1 MRIEAKDLSKKFG
14 LVSALDG
21 VNLNLESKSIC
32 ILGPNGSGKTTLLTI
47 MVGLKHPTRGYFK
60 LNDFTPYKERDK
72 TLKTLSYAFSA
83 SRLQIGIRV
92 KDLVKMA
99 EKEGLNKADDLMH
112 ILGLNNF
119 INQKISNL
127 SSGQTQMCI
136 LFTALCNGSD
146 ILVLDEPF
154 SHLDPYRAG
163 YLMNYL
169 LKEDKEIVFTT
180 HIAEE
185 AEALGENYVILE
197 NGKVIWSG
205 SRTELYSQEIYE
217 AYLLSPNDAAKI
229 VNESLKVL
237 TVFGRTALV
246 MVSDTG
252 LLKELVE
259 KGFLMGFKKAGVRG
273 IYAKYSV
280 SN

>member
-1 MRIEAKDLSKKFG
+1 MRVEAKELTKKFT
-14 LVSALDG
+14 LVYALRD
-21 VNLNLESKSIC
+21 VNLDLESKSIC

-47 MVGLKHPTRGYFK
+47 MTGLKHPTRGYFK
-60 LNDFTPYKERDK
+60 LNDFIPYKERDK
-72 TLKTLSYAFSA
+72 ALKTLSYAFSA

-99 EKEGLNKADDLMH
+99 KKEGLNKADDLMH

-119 INQKISNL
+119 VNQKIGNL
-127 SSGQTQMCI
+127 SSGQTQICI
-136 LFTALCNGSD
+136 LFTALCSGSD

-154 SHLDPYRAG
+154 SHLDPYKAG

-185 AEALGENYVILE
+185 AEALGESYVILE
-197 NGKVIWSG
+197 NGKAIWSG
-205 SRTELYSQEIYE
+205 GRKELYSQEIYE
-217 AYLLSPNDAAKI
+217 VYLLSPNDAAKI
-229 VNESLKVL
+229 ANESIKVL

-246 MVSDTG
+246 SVSDMS

-259 KGFLMGFKKAGVRG
+259 KGYLMGFKKAGVRG
-273 IYAKYSV
+273 IYAKYSI